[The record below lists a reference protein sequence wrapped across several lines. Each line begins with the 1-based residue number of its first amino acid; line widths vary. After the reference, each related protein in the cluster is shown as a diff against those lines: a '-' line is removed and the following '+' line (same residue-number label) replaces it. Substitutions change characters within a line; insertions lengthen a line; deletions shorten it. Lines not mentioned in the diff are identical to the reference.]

1 MGIVKYNGGINWIL
15 NAINQRISNRKQA
28 EFGIAAL
35 ATFCEICTGNNTVA
49 IVTAGPIAKQI
60 SDEHGVCLLYTSL
73 LLPQGWFSV
82 PAKAAIG
89 TILWMASWWI
99 TRPVHIAVTAL
110 LPIVVNALFDL
121 VPMAQVISQYASEIV
136 VLLLGADLVSIT
148 WSETG
153 LDKRLSL
160 KALSLIGPSVKQQIV
175 TWFVVAAGLS
185 AFLPNVMV
193 CAILTPIAI
202 SMLTFLGEKDPANS
216 EIGAII
222 LLAIAWGSGVG
233 GCGTPLGGAMNLVAI
248 NYIEQ
253 LIGQEFMYITWVKQL
268 MPFLVALVIVNTAY
282 LCTIKTS
289 VSHLKG
295 TREFFPGPKQFWSSN
310 LEGNALIGP
319 GLRDQAAR

>member
-1 MGIVKYNGGINWIL
+1 MKPIQN
-15 NAINQRISNRKQA
+15 S
-28 EFGIAAL
+28 AAL
-35 ATFCEICTGNNTVA
+35 LI
-49 IVTAGPIAKQI
+49 GPIIFLMA
-60 SDEHGVCLLYTSL
+60 L

-193 CAILTPIAI
+193 CAILTPTL
-202 SMLTFLGEKDPANS
+202 S
-216 EIGAII
+216 
-222 LLAIAWGSGVG
+222 
-233 GCGTPLGGAMNLVAI
+233 
-248 NYIEQ
+248 
-253 LIGQEFMYITWVKQL
+253 
-268 MPFLVALVIVNTAY
+268 
-282 LCTIKTS
+282 LC
-289 VSHLKG
+289 
-295 TREFFPGPKQFWSSN
+295 
-310 LEGNALIGP
+310 
-319 GLRDQAAR
+319 